1 MNLTLLKHTTTNCMK
16 TRMEGFSAVVEP
28 EIYPKRIGLRTEF
41 FSVDA
46 IIIMKVAFIGL
57 YIYKTT

>member
-1 MNLTLLKHTTTNCMK
+1 MK
-16 TRMEGFSAVVEP
+16 TPMEGFSAVVEP
-28 EIYPKRIGLRTEF
+28 KIYPKRIGLRTEF

>member
-1 MNLTLLKHTTTNCMK
+1 MK
-16 TRMEGFSAVVEP
+16 GFSAVIESGKCP
-28 EIYPKRIGLRTEF
+28 SRMRYRTEI

-46 IIIMKVAFIGL
+46 IIMMKVAFIGL